1 MRNINMTGLLVFS
14 IVSIV
19 SALIFYTIGVWSE
32 RFAGKLKPWHT
43 ALFWVG
49 LVFDTTGTTL
59 MGTMAGRMEFNLHG
73 ITGALAIVL
82 MFSHALWAAFV
93 LITKQEKAILN
104 FHKFS
109 TFVWLI
115 WLVPFLSGMAGAMAG

>member
-1 MRNINMTGLLVFS
+1 MNGLLIFA
-14 IVSIV
+14 IVAIV
-19 SALIFYTIGVWSE
+19 SALLFYTIGVWSE

-43 ALFWVG
+43 ALFFAG

-59 MGTMAGRMEFNLHG
+59 MGNLAGKMEFNLHG

-82 MFSHALWAAFV
+82 MLGHAIWAAVV
-93 LITKQEKAILN
+93 LITKQDKAIAN

-109 TFVWLI
+109 MVVWLI
-115 WLVPFLSGMAGAMAG
+115 WLVPFLSGMAGAMLG

>member
-1 MRNINMTGLLVFS
+1 MSGLLIFA
-14 IVSIV
+14 IVAIV
-19 SALIFYTIGVWSE
+19 SALVFYTIGVWSE

-43 ALFWVG
+43 ALFFAG

-59 MGTMAGRMEFNLHG
+59 MGNMAGKMEFNLHG

-82 MFSHALWAAFV
+82 MLGHAIWAAVV
-93 LITKQEKAILN
+93 LITKQEKAIAN

-109 TFVWLI
+109 TVVWLI
-115 WLVPFLSGMAGAMAG
+115 WLVPFLSGMAGAMMG

>member
-1 MRNINMTGLLVFS
+1 MTGLLVFA

-19 SALIFYTIGVWSE
+19 SALVLYTIGVWSE

-43 ALFWVG
+43 ALFWAG

-59 MGTMAGRMEFNLHG
+59 MGTLAGRMEFNLDG
-73 ITGALAIVL
+73 ITGVLAIVL
-82 MFSHALWAAFV
+82 MFCHAIWAAVV
-93 LITKQEKAILN
+93 LITKQENAIRN

-109 TFVWLI
+109 TVVWLI
-115 WLVPFLSGMAGAMAG
+115 WLVPFLSGMVGAMMA